1 MYCTSPLFYVS
12 VEKLVS
18 VVDICF
24 FYLEKCHSLLS
35 KTTSVSC
42 CKKRSNLLTN
52 PVSTLLFLGLGFE
65 VLNGCSNA
73 DTPVVL
79 SRACYTFTPRTPLVA
94 VSGARQFHVSHACLL
109 MPARS
114 RSSLGLIISHL
125 SPANPLTT
133 SFIVIDGIVTDSMN
147 TTHYSRRTCLS
158 GGRKLS
164 LEQLSAARRHISSDS
179 LFS

>member
-1 MYCTSPLFYVS
+1 M
-12 VEKLVS
+12 
-18 VVDICF
+18 
-24 FYLEKCHSLLS
+24 
-35 KTTSVSC
+35 SC

-79 SRACYTFTPRTPLVA
+79 SRACYTFNPRTPLVA

-125 SPANPLTT
+125 LANPLTT
-133 SFIVIDGIVTDSMN
+133 SFIVIVGIITDSTN

-164 LEQLSAARRHISSDS
+164 LEQLSAACRHISSDS